1 LASDFRLLSQN
12 LPAGRLDKPVKR
24 PQLKKQSNEDKE
36 LTKAINAGNESRV
49 AGVAASSGGKLSV
62 LKAPI
67 AATATADQKNKSK
80 GAKMAKP
87 MRPGMAFGASSK

>member
-1 LASDFRLLSQN
+1 M
-12 LPAGRLDKPVKR
+12 
-24 PQLKKQSNEDKE
+24 KKQAAEDKE
-36 LTKAINAGNESRV
+36 LTKAIDAGNESRV

-67 AATATADQKNKSK
+67 AATATADQKNKIRGMK
-80 GAKMAKP
+80 LAKP